1 MPLYQQYVNLSRTY
15 CISVELTV
23 SPRWQMQTE
32 SIYLQVAALEGRALE
47 LAALKKFLDSLYL

>member
-1 MPLYQQYVNLSRTY
+1 
-15 CISVELTV
+15 
-23 SPRWQMQTE
+23 MQTE